1 MLYHSFSSLFVENI
15 PKKLYNTF
23 GDNMFELKSSYVS
36 VNYDRAESY
45 GGNQRRSADPVI
57 KKCGCGIVAALDTLL
72 YLCYS
77 RRWSCVLEPGEIT
90 ESGPIPHELYEE
102 SLAALKKNYFPVMY
116 PLGTNGFALALGM
129 NRFFK
134 KHCLP
139 FHASWYA
146 AGRRLWERMGAMLS
160 HDIPVI
166 VAVGQNFPRFW
177 ERKGVSLQIMDS
189 NGSPKPGAS
198 ARAHFV
204 TVTGLDTDWMQ
215 LSSWGVKYVAKRS
228 DFMRYA
234 LKNSS
239 PLLCGMLYIEKK

>member
-72 YLCYS
+72 YLCCS
-77 RRWSCVLEPGEIT
+77 RRCTAIQELGEISSCT
-90 ESGPIPHELYEE
+90 SIPHMLYDNQ
-102 SLAALKKNYFPVMY
+102 LAAMKRNYFPVIY
-116 PLGTNGFALALGM
+116 PIGTNGFVLACGM

-139 FHASWYA
+139 FHASWHTANKKMWKRVEEMLA
-146 AGRRLWERMGAMLS
+146 A
-160 HDIPVI
+160 DIPVI
-166 VAVGQNFPRFW
+166 IALGQNFPRFW
-177 ERKGVSLQIMDS
+177 ERKGLSLQIKDR
-189 NGSPKPGAS
+189 NGITRPGAS

-215 LSSWGVKYVAKRS
+215 LSSWGIKYFVRRS

-234 LKNSS
+234 LENSS

>member
-1 MLYHSFSSLFVENI
+1 MV
-15 PKKLYNTF
+15 
-23 GDNMFELKSSYVS
+23 ELKNSFISVS
-36 VNYDRAESY
+36 YDRIESY
-45 GGNQRRSADPVI
+45 GGNQRLSKDPVI

-189 NGSPKPGAS
+189 NGSPRPGAS

-215 LSSWGVKYVAKRS
+215 LSSWGVKYVVKRS